1 MDEKRNKLPER
12 LLQLRKEANLTQK
25 ELAEKLNMNS
35 VTYLHYEKG
44 QREPS
49 LDTLLDFAD
58 FFSVSVDFLI
68 GKTDY

>member
-25 ELAEKLNMNS
+25 EMAEKLNMNS

>member
-12 LLQLRKEANLTQK
+12 LLQLRKEANLKQK

>member
-25 ELAEKLNMNS
+25 ELAGKLNMNS

>member
-1 MDEKRNKLPER
+1 MDGKRNKLPER
-12 LLQLRKEANLTQK
+12 LLQLRKEASLTQK
-25 ELAEKLNMNS
+25 ELAAKLNMNS

-49 LDTLLDFAD
+49 LDTLLDYAD
-58 FFSVSVDFLI
+58 FFSVSVDYLI

>member
-58 FFSVSVDFLI
+58 FFAVSVDFLI